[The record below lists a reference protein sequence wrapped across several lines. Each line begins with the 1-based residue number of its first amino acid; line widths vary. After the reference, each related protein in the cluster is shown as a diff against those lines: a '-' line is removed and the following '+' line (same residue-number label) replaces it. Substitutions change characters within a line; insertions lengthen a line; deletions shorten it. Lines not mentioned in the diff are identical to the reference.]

1 MASEEGPRPEENAGL
16 KSLLLLLRSESNI
29 LDRVVYKNKNQH
41 RRCFYFKSLLKV
53 RRDVRLLL
61 SAGLEDI
68 LSSTSQ
74 VIHGRNPAQKVHLLE
89 RLKNRA
95 PNGKNNFYLRL
106 LGVSRLLSQMVE
118 PILRAAMQISSLLA
132 KSFFMGFSLI
142 IMSLLARIRT
152 TVQQM
157 LVECVTLF
165 NKVTALSQER
175 FSIKLAKN
183 GIEVFRE
190 YYPPSGLVISLECA
204 WEGDKFVLV
213 EKQIPSNIEVMDCG
227 AGINEVQDM
236 QYEVLGFGSEGE
248 NPSDSQN
255 LENDVLDSCGQ
266 PQTPEDNELNSLTP
280 MVQTEDPK
288 LADDLHLKRKVSF
301 ISVHGASESSIAMK
315 SRQEKK
321 LKLDDE
327 LNCNPG
333 TTDTEDPFFSLLI
346 SGNVKGSLFGS

>member
-89 RLKNRA
+89 RIIRFRSYSVGILYFSSPINVFFNLKKNSKWLKNRA

-236 QYEVLGFGSEGE
+236 QYEVLGFGSEDWDGRRDRRPE
-248 NPSDSQN
+248 QRMSAAGGRID
-255 LENDVLDSCGQ
+255 LERDQIPFYL
-266 PQTPEDNELNSLTP
+266 
-280 MVQTEDPK
+280 
-288 LADDLHLKRKVSF
+288 
-301 ISVHGASESSIAMK
+301 SVVFFCSSK
-315 SRQEKK
+315 H
-321 LKLDDE
+321 
-327 LNCNPG
+327 
-333 TTDTEDPFFSLLI
+333 
-346 SGNVKGSLFGS
+346 